1 MLHAV
6 SPCPCRCVF
15 LVAAEFTMS
24 TTLTRMDRMDLSHFR
39 TFAYPL
45 QHSNPST
52 QPAQI
57 YAMPASPAAQAQC
70 GTHQCPKKAHC
81 HLDVLDVRVTWSL
94 RKQRDPQLRYT
105 MYETSSFRGVV
116 ACKRVVSWRL
126 FRAQAGKAGS
136 VSSPSSKQTPHGRA
150 SIASDTPACGFQVQ
164 SLFCLFCDCHLM
176 RNGNFDEKWAPNTL
190 SIFPSEYPPDH
201 VALRAMLWADKAHKA
216 CGHLSEHCIRST
228 RREPNGTTTSC
239 KTPKWWYL
247 TIFKIIELYFCS
259 HNNCITVIRR
269 LSKME

>member
-1 MLHAV
+1 MSLSVFV
-6 SPCPCRCVF
+6 SCGCRIHHEHNF
-15 LVAAEFTMS
+15 DEDGSLAF
-24 TTLTRMDRMDLSHFR
+24 SHFC
-39 TFAYPL
+39 L
-45 QHSNPST
+45 HSNPST

-105 MYETSSFRGVV
+105 MYETSFRGVV

-126 FRAQAGKAGS
+126 FCAQAGKAGS

-150 SIASDTPACGFQVQ
+150 SIASDTPACGFPVQ

-190 SIFPSEYPPDH
+190 STFPSEYPPDH

-259 HNNCITVIRR
+259 HNNCITVIRW

>member
-70 GTHQCPKKAHC
+70 GTHQWPKKAHC

-116 ACKRVVSWRL
+116 ACKPRCFVTFVSFSGRQGRL
-126 FRAQAGKAGS
+126 RFESIFEANTAWPSIDRIRHAS
-136 VSSPSSKQTPHGRA
+136 VWIPSTESVL
-150 SIASDTPACGFQVQ
+150 SVLWLS
-164 SLFCLFCDCHLM
+164 
-176 RNGNFDEKWAPNTL
+176 FDEKWQFWWEV
-190 SIFPSEYPPDH
+190 SSEYFEHFSIRVSTRSCCSASH
-201 VALRAMLWADKAHKA
+201 VVSWQSPQGLWTSLRALHSLNKARAKWNSNE
-216 CGHLSEHCIRST
+216 LQNSEVVVSNYNQNHWT
-228 RREPNGTTTSC
+228 LFLFTQQ
-239 KTPKWWYL
+239 
-247 TIFKIIELYFCS
+247 LYNS
-259 HNNCITVIRR
+259 Y
-269 LSKME
+269 

>member
-1 MLHAV
+1 MRFLLVLV
-6 SPCPCRCVF
+6 SVSVFVSCGCRIHHEHNF
-15 LVAAEFTMS
+15 DEDGQDGSLAF
-24 TTLTRMDRMDLSHFR
+24 SHFCLPLATSCNTPTQAPSLR
-39 TFAYPL
+39 RSTRCQPL
-45 QHSNPST
+45 QLLRHNV
-52 QPAQI
+52 AHI
-57 YAMPASPAAQAQC
+57 NV
-70 GTHQCPKKAHC
+70 PKKLTAN
-81 HLDVLDVRVTWSL
+81 LDVFDVRVTWSL

-126 FRAQAGKAGS
+126 FRSQAGKAGS

-150 SIASDTPACGFQVQ
+150 SIASDTPACGFPVQ
-164 SLFCLFCDCHLM
+164 SLFCLFCDCHLV
-176 RNGNFDEKWAPNTL
+176 RNDNFDEKWAPNTL

-239 KTPKWWYL
+239 KTPKWLYL
-247 TIFKIIELYFCS
+247 TTFKIIELCFV
-259 HNNCITVIRR
+259 HTTTV
-269 LSKME
+269 